1 VRGVA
6 TTRFFRKR
14 RYVLGHDTRCELLWL
29 VDNKAS
35 TVRLPRDNVRHP
47 IRLDLFQYLIQ
58 LLRKRRLHSPLGLD
72 IQCRRIFSG
81 VSMIAIA
88 VNDNVPIVQLGRLVR
103 SKPVTRLLR
112 GGMKIVHF
120 SASTVAVAQSS
131 SGPRRSTML
140 PCFFLLSF
148 VFCLVRGNGDESPHL
163 SQSMRSVVHDEDFR
177 QVVEASSQFHQAGIP
192 ASNVHYIL

>member
-14 RYVLGHDTRCELLWL
+14 RYALGHDARCELLWL
-29 VDNKAS
+29 VYNKAS

-58 LLRKRRLHSPLGLD
+58 LLRKRRLHSPLVLA
-72 IQCRRIFSG
+72 IQCRGSSRRIFSG

-88 VNDNVPIVQLGRLVR
+88 VDDNVPIVQLGRLVR

-112 GGMKIVHF
+112 GGMKRVHF

-131 SGPRRSTML
+131 SGPRRSTIL

-148 VFCLVRGNGDESPHL
+148 VL
-163 SQSMRSVVHDEDFR
+163 
-177 QVVEASSQFHQAGIP
+177 
-192 ASNVHYIL
+192 